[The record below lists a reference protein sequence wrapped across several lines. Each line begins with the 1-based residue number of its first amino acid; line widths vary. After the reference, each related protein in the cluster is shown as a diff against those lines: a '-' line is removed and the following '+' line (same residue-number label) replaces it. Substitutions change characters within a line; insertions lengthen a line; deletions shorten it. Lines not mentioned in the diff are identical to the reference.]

1 VRGKRGRVL
10 PDQVRVD
17 SFTEFVV
24 EHELRVRRALT
35 AAFGS
40 DAGREAAAD
49 AFAYA
54 WQHWDQI
61 RTMKNPGGYLY
72 RVGHNQARH
81 ANRVVVADDIG
92 RVAGRMPWV
101 EPGLAGAL
109 ASLSEQQRTVVALV
123 HAYEW
128 SLAEVSQ
135 VLGISKGSVQVH
147 ERRAMRRLQRQLG
160 IFDE

>member
-1 VRGKRGRVL
+1 VL
-10 PDQVRVD
+10 SDQVRVD

-54 WQHWDQI
+54 WQHWDRI
-61 RTMKNPGGYLY
+61 RTMKNPGGFLY
-72 RVGHNQARH
+72 RVGHNLARNAH
-81 ANRVVVADDIG
+81 RVVVADDIG